1 MELTIT
7 DPIAPPP
14 PSFLEAPVERLLL
27 PYMVDKRDV
36 VFVRLAF
43 NTLSQLLPFTIL
55 MWCIPSMW
63 ALALGIPYI
72 AYAFI
77 RFGGP
82 TILAL
87 HAVSHRP
94 LFKKRYRRWNKVIT
108 HVMPLFF
115 GFPTFAYNAHHVVM
129 HHKEENSANDLS
141 STASYQRDNPLHFLH
156 YWARFTFFGY
166 LHLGSWLLRGGQG
179 DKLRP
184 IVIGD
189 LAVHLVMLFGLWLN
203 PVAALFTFWIPYTM
217 LKFFLMA
224 GNWSEH
230 AFVDA
235 NAPSNAMTN
244 STNLLNTPYN
254 HRAFNAGYHLVHH
267 LVPGLHWADT
277 VPWFRKNFQK
287 MVDQDAIFFDGVRNN
302 QKIWW
307 CLMTGDYD
315 FLAEHLLDPA
325 GRRPTKEERIA
336 FLKSRVQPRAG
347 EIKGLVS
354 LVERSGLAS

>member
-1 MELTIT
+1 MYPTIT
-7 DPIAPPP
+7 DPTGPRD
-14 PSFLEAPVERLLL
+14 PSAFEAMVEPFFL
-27 PYMVDKRDV
+27 PYMVDARDV
-36 VFVRLAF
+36 VFVRLALGIF
-43 NTLSQLLPFTIL
+43 TQLLPFTLL
-55 MWCIPSMW
+55 MWFLPTLW
-63 ALALGIPYI
+63 TLALGIPYI

-94 LFKKRYRRWNKVIT
+94 LFKKRHRKWNKVIT
-108 HVMPLFF
+108 HVLPLFF

-129 HHKEENSANDLS
+129 HHKMENSSDDLS
-141 STASYQRDNPLHFLH
+141 STAAYQRDNPLHFLH

-166 LHLGSWLLRGGQG
+166 LHLGSWLLRGGKG
-179 DKLRP
+179 EMLRP

-189 LAVHLVMLFGLWLN
+189 LAIHAVMLTGLWFN
-203 PVAALFTFWIPYTM
+203 PAAAAFTFWIPYTM

-230 AFVDA
+230 AFVDS
-235 NAPSNAMTN
+235 NAPAHAMTN

-277 VPWFRKNFQK
+277 VPWFQKHFQK
-287 MVDQDAIFFDGVRNN
+287 MVDEDAIFFDGVRNN
-302 QKIWW
+302 QQIWW
-307 CLMTGDYD
+307 CLMRGDYV
-315 FLAEHLLDPA
+315 FLADHMMDPA
-325 GRRPTKEERIA
+325 GRRPSRDERIA
-336 FLKSRVQPRAG
+336 FLKSRVQGQAG
-347 EIKGLVS
+347 AIKGLAS
-354 LVERSGLAS
+354 LVERRA